1 MQHDQ
6 KHNNIILLYIWTV
19 YRSINRRHQWV
30 HIWYF
35 YEFDSTKKWEQYNN
49 TESHIHFLQY
59 VYAYAALLGNMRIR
73 IKIYRTTVSPQNIN
87 VLVFIEIKVDLL
99 Y

>member
-19 YRSINRRHQWV
+19 YRSINLRHQWV

-49 TESHIHFLQY
+49 TESHIHFVQY
-59 VYAYAALLGNMRIR
+59 VYAYAALLGNIR
-73 IKIYRTTVSPQNIN
+73 IKFYRTTVSPQNIN